1 MALPSLLLLVAA
13 LAGGVRPPLARNL
26 TLAVV
31 LPEHNLSYAW
41 AWPRVGPAVAL
52 AVEALGRA
60 LPVDLRFVSSELD
73 GACSEYLAPLRAV
86 DLKLYHDPDLLLGPG
101 CVYPAASVAR
111 FASHWRLPLLTAG
124 AVASGFAAKNEHYRT
139 LVRTGPSAPKLGEFV
154 VTLHGHFN
162 WTARAALL
170 YLDARTDDRPHYFT
184 IEGVFEALQGSN
196 LSVQHQ
202 VYAREPGGPEQATH
216 FIRANGRS
224 KCGPGYFRVRGGG
237 SLSPWR
243 SALGR
248 CRWSLALRSCTW
260 WLGSRR
266 IRGTCGHST
275 YVRAKALY

>member
-1 MALPSLLLLVAA
+1 MALPSLLLVVAA
-13 LAGGVRPPLARNL
+13 LAGGVRPPGARNL

-52 AVEALGRA
+52 AMEALGRA

-124 AVASGFAAKNEHYRT
+124 AVASGFSAKSEHYRT

-224 KCGPGYFRVRGGG
+224 ECGPGCVRARGGG
-237 SLSPWR
+237 LRCPWG
-243 SALGR
+243 SALGGCR
-248 CRWSLALRSCTW
+248 CRWVLRS
-260 WLGSRR
+260 
-266 IRGTCGHST
+266 
-275 YVRAKALY
+275 

>member
-1 MALPSLLLLVAA
+1 MALPSLLLVVAA
-13 LAGGVRPPLARNL
+13 LAGGVRPPGARNL

-111 FASHWRLPLLTAG
+111 FASHWHLPLLTAG

-202 VYAREPGGPEQATH
+202 VYTREPGGPEQATH

-224 KCGPGYFRVRGGG
+224 KCGEWRWATM
-237 SLSPWR
+237 SLECS
-243 SALGR
+243 
-248 CRWSLALRSCTW
+248 TE
-260 WLGSRR
+260 SRR
-266 IRGTCGHST
+266 R
-275 YVRAKALY
+275 